1 MEIINIEAT
10 TFNAMLSAWDNLK
23 GKLERLEKLVVL
35 TESEKW
41 LGDKE
46 VCKYLRI
53 SQSSLVNLRKKKMI
67 AFTKT
72 VNGIRYRKQDV
83 VSLLN
88 AIKK

>member
-1 MEIINIEAT
+1 MEIINIEVT

>member
-23 GKLERLEKLVVL
+23 GKLERLEKIVVL